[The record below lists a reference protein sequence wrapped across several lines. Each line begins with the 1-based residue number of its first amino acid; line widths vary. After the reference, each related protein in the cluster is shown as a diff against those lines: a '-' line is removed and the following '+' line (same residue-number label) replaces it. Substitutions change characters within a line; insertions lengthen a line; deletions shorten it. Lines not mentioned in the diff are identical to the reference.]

1 MMITDAD
8 EFFAKGCG
16 RCDRFDTPDCSAQ
29 RWREGLAAVRAL
41 CLQAGLQETAKWGH
55 PCYMH
60 AGRNVAILGATRGDF
75 RLSFFAAALL
85 SDPTRALERQGAN
98 TQHPDALRFTYATD
112 VLRRADVVC
121 ALLAEAMGHAE
132 AGRLPPKTQTAL
144 ELPDELT
151 EALQADVVLA
161 TAFAALTPGRQ
172 KSYVLH
178 LLGTQHPATRRSR
191 IERCRDKILAGKGQ
205 LER

>member
-1 MMITDAD
+1 MITDAQ
-8 EFFAKGCG
+8 EFFARGCG
-16 RCDRFDTPDCSAQ
+16 RCERFDTPDCSAQ

-75 RLSFFAAALL
+75 RLNFFGAALL
-85 SDPTRALERQGAN
+85 SDPDGQLERQGPN
-98 TQHPDALRFTYATD
+98 TQHPDALRFTDAAD
-112 VLRRADVVC
+112 AERRAPVVL
-121 ALLAEAMGHAE
+121 ALLQEAMAHAA
-132 AGRLPPKTQTAL
+132 AGRRPPKTTAAL
-144 ELPDELT
+144 ELPQELA
-151 EALQADVVLA
+151 EALQADLVLA

-178 LLGTQHPATRRSR
+178 VLGTQNPATRRSR